1 MSKTFDGMIVV
12 SMGRIYLKNKI
23 FTIEY
28 LKEPND
34 LALSIVARHYAGAGR
49 AGKML
54 FLQHDLGT

>member
-1 MSKTFDGMIVV
+1 MS
-12 SMGRIYLKNKI
+12 RIYLKNKI